1 MSGHSKWSTIKRKK
15 GLADA
20 KRGAAFTKL
29 SREIVI
35 AAREGGSDPD
45 TNFRLRL
52 AIDKARNG
60 NMPKDNIERSIKR
73 GAGEDKD
80 GVVFNEVIYEGYA
93 PKGVAVILEC
103 LTENKN
109 RTVAE
114 IRHGLDKAG
123 GSLGENG
130 SVMWQFDRVAFFTF
144 PVDRMDFDSAFE
156 LAIEA
161 GADDV
166 IQDGDMIEIIA
177 QVENFK
183 KISDALDAA
192 QVKPEDAGMRMDAKQ
207 EMELSVEDTLQVL
220 KTIEK
225 LEELDDVQNVYHNMS
240 ISNEVME
247 ALAEE

>member
-35 AAREGGSDPD
+35 AAREGGGDPD
-45 TNFRLRL
+45 SNFRLRL

-60 NMPKDNIERSIKR
+60 NMPKDNIDRSIKR
-73 GAGEDKD
+73 GTGEDKD
-80 GVVFNEVIYEGYA
+80 GVVFNEVTYEGYA

-114 IRHGLDKAG
+114 VRHGLDKAG

-130 SVMWQFDRVAFFTF
+130 SVMWQFDRVTFFTF
-144 PVDRMDFDSAFE
+144 SNKEMDFDTAFE

-166 IQDGDMIEIIA
+166 TEDDGMIEIIA
-177 QVENFK
+177 PVNSFK
-183 KISDALDAA
+183 DISEALRAA
-192 QVKPEDAGMRMDAKQ
+192 NVTPEDAGIRMDAKQ

-240 ISNEVME
+240 ISDE
-247 ALAEE
+247 AMTVLAKE